1 MAAPQRILS
10 LPCLGDGISNALTRL
25 PLTFLKDTVYCLI
38 MGVCVSKNG
47 YIYMCACG
55 HEVRR
60 GHRSRRGRVTGGW
73 ELFDF
78 DSGNWI
84 RTLEKQQALI
94 EPHWSYFLFLIM
106 ENLFQKLPTCGNL
119 LSWFWPDLYQ
129 WFKEKG
135 RILQGNRCSKRGLY
149 TNSPAHSSQFKI
161 LFVLMLAKDGMF
173 LNYYSIYL
181 CLCAHTCVPRP
192 RHLVG
197 VFYLVPCSLL
207 LPCSFWALSSGHQMW
222 WKAS

>member
-1 MAAPQRILS
+1 
-10 LPCLGDGISNALTRL
+10 
-25 PLTFLKDTVYCLI
+25 
-38 MGVCVSKNG
+38 
-47 YIYMCACG
+47 MCACG
-55 HEVRR
+55 HEVRG

-106 ENLFQKLPTCGNL
+106 ENLFQKLPTCGSL
-119 LSWFWPDLYQ
+119 LTWFWPDLYQ

-135 RILQGNRCSKRGLY
+135 RILQGNRCSKTGLY
-149 TNSPAHSSQFKI
+149 RNSPAHSFQFKI

-181 CLCAHTCVPRP
+181 CLCVHTCVRRP